1 MSEIYQNPDEAVDA
15 LAAILEPEPEEPQEA
30 SETQPEEVAED
41 HHAMQDEDIEDD
53 FVESS
58 AEEDDDGNDDES
70 VEENLYTVVVDGVEE
85 QVPLQ
90 ELINGHQRLRDYTQK
105 TQKIAA
111 ERKQMAEVTS
121 AMQNELQQIRQF
133 AEELQAVP
141 DIPEPQI
148 DWDHLYSTDSVEWVR
163 QKELARERQELR
175 NQRSQQLQK
184 LYQQQEQL
192 QQQQMTAHIKEQQSR
207 LLEMVPEWRDAEIA
221 KKEKPALRQFA
232 MSEYGMSEQDVS
244 QAYSAVMIKM
254 LRDAYLYHQGKQKVQ
269 KVSRGEVD
277 QPPKVKG
284 RTYRQADPRRKQKR
298 TAVDRLR
305 RSGKVEDAAA
315 AFEAI
320 LR

>member
-1 MSEIYQNPDEAVDA
+1 MSQVYQTPDEAADA
-15 LAAILEPEPEEPQEA
+15 LAAILEPGEPQAAEA
-30 SETQPEEVAED
+30 KPEPED
-41 HHAMQDEDIEDD
+41 HHAMQDEDLEEDQPAD
-53 FVESS
+53 EDP
-58 AEEDDDGNDDES
+58 DDDGNEDEPL
-70 VEENLYTVVVDGVEE
+70 EENLYTVVVDGVEE
-85 QVPLQ
+85 KVPLQ

-111 ERKQMAEVTS
+111 ERRQMADLTN
-121 AMQNELQQIRQF
+121 AMQAELQRVRQF

-175 NQRSQQLQK
+175 SQRSQQLQR

-192 QQQQMTAHIKEQQSR
+192 QAQQMQAHIQEQQAR
-207 LLEMVPEWRDAEIA
+207 LLEIVPEWRNAEVA

-244 QAYSAVMIKM
+244 QAYSATMVKM

-269 KVSRGEVD
+269 KVSAGEVD
-277 QPPKVKG
+277 QPPKVQG
-284 RTYRQADPRRKQKR
+284 RTHRQADPRIKQKR

-305 RSGKVEDAAA
+305 RTGRVEDAAA